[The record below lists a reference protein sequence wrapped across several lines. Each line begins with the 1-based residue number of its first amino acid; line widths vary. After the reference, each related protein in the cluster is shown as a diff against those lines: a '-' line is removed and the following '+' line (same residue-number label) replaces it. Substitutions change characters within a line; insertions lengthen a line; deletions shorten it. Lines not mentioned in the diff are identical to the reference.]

1 MATTSRGP
9 KDTPVETYRRWVNG
23 KLQQVRYH
31 LRQGH
36 VRFPTLDSPDQLSFA
51 F

>member
-1 MATTSRGP
+1 MATSRGP
-9 KDTPVETYRRWVNG
+9 KDTPVEAYRRWVNG

-31 LRQGH
+31 LRHGNL
-36 VRFPTLDSPDQLSFA
+36 RLSTLASPDQLSFG